1 MSMPDDEIR
10 RWYAGLLRL
19 YPRNYR
25 ERMGESME
33 QTFNDLC
40 RERRD
45 AGEGLFGLVLWTFA
59 DTFVGILR
67 EDGRYVTQTA
77 KRYGLILLSVIGVI
91 AIIGTALLTEGTE
104 NEGAFF
110 YVLAIWFVLFGAF
123 EVYSRNQRKSP

>member
-1 MSMPDDEIR
+1 MSIPYGDIR
-10 RWYAGLLRL
+10 RWYARLLRL
-19 YPRNYR
+19 YPRKYR

-45 AGEGLFGLVLWTFA
+45 AGERLFGFVIWTFA

-67 EDGRYVTQTA
+67 EDTRSMTQTA
-77 KRYGLILLSVIGVI
+77 KRNGMILLSVLGSF
-91 AIIGTALLTEGTE
+91 AIIGTALLPRGTE

-123 EVYSRNQRKSP
+123 EVYSRNRRKNQ

>member
-1 MSMPDDEIR
+1 MSMPYSDIR
-10 RWYAGLLRL
+10 RWYANLLRL

-45 AGEGLFGLVLWTFA
+45 AGEGLFGFVLWTFA

-67 EDGRYVTQTA
+67 EDGRSMTQTA
-77 KRYGLILLSVIGVI
+77 KRYGMILLSVIGAI
-91 AIIGTALLTEGTE
+91 AIVGTALLTKDTE

-123 EVYSRNQRKSP
+123 EVYSRRGRKSE

>member
-1 MSMPDDEIR
+1 MSRPSGELG
-10 RWYAGLLRL
+10 RWYARLLRL
-19 YPRNYR
+19 YPRQYR

-45 AGEGLFGLVLWTFA
+45 AGEGVVGFAVWTFA

-67 EDGRYVTQTA
+67 EVGRSMTQTA
-77 KRYGLILLSVIGVI
+77 KRYGQILLSVLAAV
-91 AIIGTALLTEGTE
+91 AIIATALLTRGTE

-110 YVLAIWFVLFGAF
+110 YIIAIYFVLMGAF
-123 EVYSRNQRKSP
+123 ELYSRRRKDA